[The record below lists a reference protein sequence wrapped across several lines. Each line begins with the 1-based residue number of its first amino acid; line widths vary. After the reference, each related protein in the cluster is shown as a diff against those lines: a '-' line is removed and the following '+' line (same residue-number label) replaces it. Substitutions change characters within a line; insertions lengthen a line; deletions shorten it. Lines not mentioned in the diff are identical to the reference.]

1 MTQQLLGLYSLRLVE
16 TLCKTMVKT
25 MFEKVGIYG
34 KCNHSLR
41 ATGISR
47 MYSKEV
53 PEKIIQEWSGHKSLI
68 ALRRYEHT
76 SMEQQA
82 AVSSLLSSTSST
94 SYKERVEKEETKTYK
109 KTVIKDSK
117 LEDKEN
123 TSILSNINPDRSLA
137 SLFSGTFSR
146 KALRNS
152 LVG

>member
-1 MTQQLLGLYSLRLVE
+1 
-16 TLCKTMVKT
+16 MVKT

-76 SMEQQA
+76 SMEQQV

-137 SLFSGTFSR
+137 SLFSGT
-146 KALRNS
+146 
-152 LVG
+152 

>member
-1 MTQQLLGLYSLRLVE
+1 
-16 TLCKTMVKT
+16 MVKT

-53 PEKIIQEWSGHKSLI
+53 PEKIIQERSGHKSLI

-76 SMEQQA
+76 SMEQQG

-94 SYKERVEKEETKTYK
+94 SYKERVEKEETKTSK
-109 KTVIKDSK
+109 KAVIKESK
-117 LEDKEN
+117 
-123 TSILSNINPDRSLA
+123 RA
-137 SLFSGTFSR
+137 GR
-146 KALRNS
+146 
-152 LVG
+152 